1 MKTWRYDLR
10 CRVDTSFCDMRHM
23 EASTHH
29 SLWNAHYSIDII
41 EALNNAY
48 SAALLNFKR
57 MEHLASAATMTNEEV
72 QNNHESVH
80 LMDIKVIPFYAT
92 HWEYPMLLSI
102 IRFWVVNYVTIG
114 KVFGFMRPHREAG
127 RGAICA
133 NEYEGRERSAAD
145 VFRQCLSSRLTKPK

>member
-1 MKTWRYDLR
+1 
-10 CRVDTSFCDMRHM
+10 
-23 EASTHH
+23 
-29 SLWNAHYSIDII
+29 
-41 EALNNAY
+41 
-48 SAALLNFKR
+48 

-102 IRFWVVNYVTIG
+102 IRFWVANYVTRS

-127 RGAICA
+127 RGAVCTS
-133 NEYEGRERSAAD
+133 EYEGWKRSAVD
-145 VFRQCLSSRLTKPK
+145 VFRQSFSIKMPAQPAYESKVKQLL